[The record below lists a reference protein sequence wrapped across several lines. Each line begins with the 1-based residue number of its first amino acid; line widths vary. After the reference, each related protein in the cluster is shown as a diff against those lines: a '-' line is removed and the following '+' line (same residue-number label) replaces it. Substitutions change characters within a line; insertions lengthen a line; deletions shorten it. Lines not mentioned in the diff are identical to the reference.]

1 MADVIDNE
9 PEHWVTTLKRG
20 VVGLKKFAVAVKTP
34 VDESEYI
41 LKYGVISLNTNS
53 GLFKF
58 RDITIGMRQ
67 SDGLYKTIRLL
78 IVAMGNEVLYKD
90 IAQELNLMFSPDNKN
105 EATINSIKSSIR
117 DLRRRLGINAYKD
130 KEGNPFI
137 MTGKGIKLAFISK

>member
-1 MADVIDNE
+1 MTDVIDNE

-20 VVGLKKFAVAVKTP
+20 AVGLKKFVVAVKTP

-58 RDITIGMRQ
+58 RNKTIGMRQ
-67 SDGLYKTIRLL
+67 SDGIYKITRLL
-78 IVAMGNEVLYKD
+78 IIAIGNEVLYRD
-90 IAQELNLMFSPDNKN
+90 IAQELNLKFLPDKKID
-105 EATINSIKSSIR
+105 ATISTIKSAVR

-137 MTGKGIKLAFISK
+137 MTGKGIKLAFISE

>member
-1 MADVIDNE
+1 MTDVIDND

-41 LKYGVISLNTNS
+41 LKYGAISLNTNS

-58 RDITIGMRQ
+58 RNETIGMRQ
-67 SDGLYKTIRLL
+67 SDGLYKIIRLL

-90 IAQELNLMFSPDNKN
+90 IAQELNLKFLPDKKN
-105 EATINSIKSSIR
+105 EATINSVKSSIR

-137 MTGKGIKLAFISK
+137 MTGRGIKLAFISK

>member
-1 MADVIDNE
+1 MRDVIDND

-34 VDESEYI
+34 VDESEYL
-41 LKYGVISLNTNS
+41 LKYGVISLNTSS

-58 RDITIGMRQ
+58 RNKTIGMRQ
-67 SDGLYKTIRLL
+67 SDGTYKITRLL

-90 IAQELNLMFSPDNKN
+90 IAQELNLKFLPNKKN
-105 EATINSIKSSIR
+105 EATISSIKSSIR

-137 MTGKGIKLAFISK
+137 MTGKGIKLAFISE

>member
-1 MADVIDNE
+1 MVNITDNE
-9 PEHWVTTLKRG
+9 SEHWMATLKRG
-20 VVGLKKFAVAVKTP
+20 AVELKKFVVAVKTP
-34 VDESEYI
+34 VDESEYL

-67 SDGLYKTIRLL
+67 SDRLYKIIRLL
-78 IVAMGNEVLYKD
+78 IIAMGNEVLYKD
-90 IAQELNLMFSPDNKN
+90 IAQELNLKFLSDNKN
-105 EATINSIKSSIR
+105 EAVISTIKSSIR

-130 KEGNPFI
+130 KEGNPFT

>member
-1 MADVIDNE
+1 MGNVINNE

-20 VVGLKKFAVAVKTP
+20 MVGLKKFAVAVKTP
-34 VDESEYI
+34 IDESEYL

-58 RDITIGMRQ
+58 RNKIIGMRQ
-67 SDGLYKTIRLL
+67 SDGIYKIIRLL

-90 IAQELNLMFSPDNKN
+90 IAKDLNLRFLPNDKN
-105 EATINSIKSSIR
+105 EATISAIKSAVR
-117 DLRRRLGINAYKD
+117 DLRRRLGINSYKD

-137 MTGKGIKLAFISK
+137 MTGKGIKLAFISE

>member
-1 MADVIDNE
+1 M
-9 PEHWVTTLKRG
+9 
-20 VVGLKKFAVAVKTP
+20 GLKKFAVAVKTP
-34 VDESEYI
+34 VDESEYL

-58 RDITIGMRQ
+58 RNKTIGMRQ
-67 SDGLYKTIRLL
+67 SDGLYKIIRLL

-90 IAQELNLMFSPDNKN
+90 IAQELNFKFLPGNKN

-137 MTGKGIKLAFISK
+137 MTGKGIKLAFISE

>member
-1 MADVIDNE
+1 MGNVINNE

-20 VVGLKKFAVAVKTP
+20 MVGLKKFAVAVKTP
-34 VDESEYI
+34 IDESEYL

-58 RDITIGMRQ
+58 RNKTIGMRQ
-67 SDGLYKTIRLL
+67 SDGIYKIIRLL

-90 IAQELNLMFSPDNKN
+90 IAKDLNLRFLPNDKN
-105 EATINSIKSSIR
+105 EATISAIKSAVR
-117 DLRRRLGINAYKD
+117 DLRRRLGINSYKD

-137 MTGKGIKLAFISK
+137 MTGKGIKLAFISE